1 MKSVFQKILIAL
13 LAILWGISSVQAQSV
28 NMSRYITLTVEKG
41 ADILLDIAADAA
53 STPIKI
59 VSGDK
64 EQTITVGTSWTGVK
78 SYTAGDATMT
88 VYGDAL
94 KLDCSKNGA
103 KVTGL
108 NTSSNAQLQV
118 LFCYKDSISSL
129 DLSNNEE
136 LKSLH
141 CFGDKLTSLDVSKN
155 KQLQWLKCH
164 DNRLTTIDVS
174 HNTQL
179 KYMTCYG
186 NDFTVAALDNI
197 YCLLPDRAGQKA
209 GEIQP
214 LLNAS
219 SPEKNKVLATNGNNA
234 IARNWKVQYSQN
246 GSLITGFTGTKQ
258 CGGGSGVNM
267 DRYITLTVVSGE
279 EISLNFFADA
289 DNTPIKIVSGTKE
302 QTITVG
308 TSWTGMNKYITDG
321 STMTVYGNV
330 QKFSCGGNGKNIT
343 GLDVSHN
350 SQLTIL
356 YCDKN
361 AIISL
366 NVSGNTELKN
376 LDCKENAIASLDLS
390 NCKQLKWV
398 YCNKNALTSLNVSK
412 CEQLEL
418 LKCYENKL
426 TSLDVSNNAMLK
438 MLYCEENALTSLD
451 VSRNTE
457 LISLYCQQ
465 NSISSLNL
473 GSNTK
478 LRILF
483 CYENALNSLDV
494 SKCTQLEWLYCADN
508 PISILDISHN
518 KHLNTLYCYGNSFT
532 TAALDDIY
540 CSLPDRKGKSK
551 GDIAPL
557 LNASSA
563 DKSKVL
569 ATNGNNAAIR
579 GWKAIYYEGNSE
591 ITGFTGTKQCG
602 GGSGVNMDRYITL
615 TVDKGKDISLSVYA
629 SADNTPIKIVSGDKE
644 YTFNTGAGWTKM
656 NKYTAGA
663 GTMTIYGN
671 VWQFNCHDNA
681 ANITGLDASH
691 NAELQTLICNNNAIA
706 SLNVSGN
713 TDLIGLYCL
722 GNALTTLDVSKN
734 MKLTNLYCYENS
746 LTTLDIGNNT
756 ELAFLDCRSNKLTSL
771 DVSKNKK
778 LKTLD
783 CRANK
788 LTAIDVS
795 NNTKLESFHCSENAL
810 STLDLSHNSELNS
823 LYCYGNNFTTAALDD
838 IYCSLPNRGGQ
849 AIIGLIQPLLNAS
862 SSDKDKVLATN
873 GNNAA
878 TKNWALTYYEND
890 ADITGFTGTHQCG
903 GGTGIDETKDLPSLA
918 VYPNPVKDILNI
930 VADKPVHS
938 IRIYNVYG
946 TEVAHATDTNSIN
959 VSHLHAGVY
968 MVRADGKTT
977 RIIKE

>member
-1 MKSVFQKILIAL
+1 MKSVFQKCLIAL
-13 LAILWGISSVQAQSV
+13 LAILWCVSSLQAQSV

-53 STPIKI
+53 NTPIKI

-64 EQTITVGTSWTGVK
+64 EQTITVGTLWTGVK
-78 SYTAGDATMT
+78 SYAAGDATMT

-108 NTSSNAQLQV
+108 NTSSNAQLQL

-129 DLSNNEE
+129 DLSNNKE

-164 DNRLTTIDVS
+164 DNRLTAIDVS

-186 NDFTVAALDNI
+186 NDFTTAALDNI

-246 GSLITGFTGTKQ
+246 
-258 CGGGSGVNM
+258 
-267 DRYITLTVVSGE
+267 
-279 EISLNFFADA
+279 
-289 DNTPIKIVSGTKE
+289 
-302 QTITVG
+302 
-308 TSWTGMNKYITDG
+308 
-321 STMTVYGNV
+321 
-330 QKFSCGGNGKNIT
+330 
-343 GLDVSHN
+343 
-350 SQLTIL
+350 
-356 YCDKN
+356 
-361 AIISL
+361 
-366 NVSGNTELKN
+366 
-376 LDCKENAIASLDLS
+376 
-390 NCKQLKWV
+390 
-398 YCNKNALTSLNVSK
+398 
-412 CEQLEL
+412 
-418 LKCYENKL
+418 
-426 TSLDVSNNAMLK
+426 
-438 MLYCEENALTSLD
+438 
-451 VSRNTE
+451 
-457 LISLYCQQ
+457 
-465 NSISSLNL
+465 SS
-473 GSNTK
+473 
-478 LRILF
+478 
-483 CYENALNSLDV
+483 V
-494 SKCTQLEWLYCADN
+494 
-508 PISILDISHN
+508 
-518 KHLNTLYCYGNSFT
+518 
-532 TAALDDIY
+532 
-540 CSLPDRKGKSK
+540 
-551 GDIAPL
+551 
-557 LNASSA
+557 
-563 DKSKVL
+563 
-569 ATNGNNAAIR
+569 
-579 GWKAIYYEGNSE
+579 

-615 TVDKGKDISLSVYA
+615 TVDKGKEISLSVYA

-656 NKYTAGA
+656 SKYTAGA
-663 GTMTIYGN
+663 GTMAIYGN
-671 VWQFNCHDNA
+671 VWQFNCRDNA

-713 TDLIGLYCL
+713 KDLIGLYCL

-734 MKLTNLYCYENS
+734 MKLANLYCYENS

-795 NNTKLESFHCSENAL
+795 NNTELESFHCSENAL

-862 SSDKDKVLATN
+862 SPDKDKVLATN

-890 ADITGFTGTHQCG
+890 AEITGFTGTHQCG
-903 GGTGIDETKDLPSLA
+903 GGTGIDETKDSPALA
-918 VYPNPVKDILNI
+918 VYPNPVKDVLNI
-930 VADKPVHS
+930 ATDKPVHS

-946 TEVAHATDTNSIN
+946 TEVAYATDTNSID
-959 VSHLHAGVY
+959 VSHLPAGVY
-968 MVRADGKTT
+968 MVRADGKVT
-977 RIIKE
+977 RIIKK

>member
-959 VSHLHAGVY
+959 VSHLPAGVY